1 MSTLVLRYAAPL
13 ASFGHTSRFDTR
25 ATAATPTLSA
35 IQGMVAAAAGAGRD
49 RPWPAWIADLHVA
62 IRTEHPGTPLS
73 DYHTINQPP
82 LKSYRDIPT
91 KDRNKIKILANAE
104 QGRASFN
111 TLVTRRHYIA
121 DSTFLLT
128 IDDPTGN
135 VTDVLTAPR
144 WAISAGRKTCTLTAP
159 FLLGHH
165 PDSPENAAAAVP
177 TVTHPT
183 ERDLDGTATRALAR
197 FSAPDSSAPNGGHE
211 DRNDRAAGFRNHRV
225 QRRWHTRV
233 TVPVTTDWF
242 AVIDELAPTG
252 PAT

>member
-1 MSTLVLRYAAPL
+1 MSTLVVRYAAPL

-62 IRTEHPGTPLS
+62 IRTEHPGASLS

-82 LKSYRDIPT
+82 LKAYRNISE
-91 KDRNKIKILANAE
+91 KDRKKVMFLANAK
-104 QGRASFN
+104 GKRATFN
-111 TLVTRRHYIA
+111 TLDTRRHYIA
-121 DSTFLLT
+121 DSTFLLL

-135 VTDVLTAPR
+135 VTDALTAPR

-165 PDSPENAAAAVP
+165 PDPPETAAAAVA
-177 TVTHPT
+177 TVPHPT
-183 ERDLDGTATRALAR
+183 ERDLDDTTTRALTR
-197 FSAPDSSAPNGGHE
+197 FSAPNGNAPNGGHE
-211 DRNDRAAGFRNHRV
+211 DRNDRASGFRTHRTE
-225 QRRWHTRV
+225 RRWHTRV

-242 AVIDELAPTG
+242 AVIDDLAPTG